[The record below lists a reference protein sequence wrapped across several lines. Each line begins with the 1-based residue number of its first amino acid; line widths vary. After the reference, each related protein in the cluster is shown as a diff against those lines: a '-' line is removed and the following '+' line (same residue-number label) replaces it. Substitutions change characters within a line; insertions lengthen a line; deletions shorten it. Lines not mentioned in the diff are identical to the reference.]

1 MTGVSAGGN
10 GTGRGRE
17 QGMARDQGNRLSV
30 AGFDA
35 PSSRR
40 LPDAL
45 GTHSRHPWH
54 ASLVGLAALCV
65 LIGALFATS
74 ASAQAAVEGERLHET
89 TPSFHFPVKVVEAN
103 KKHSPELSGIA
114 VSDATGDV
122 YVVEGDPGTVEQ
134 FKPTNNASGEAV
146 AEAPGETLE
155 VPKAVAVAVDNS
167 PSASDPSAG
176 VVYVGTSKGTLVKFT
191 EVAGKLMESKIK
203 GFAASGGLRGLAVD
217 ANGNVLVSAANG
229 EITKFNNAVTN
240 AVVSTESTQLGT
252 STRSDLAVDS
262 NDGLYV
268 GSVGVSNEPLEQK
281 ILEYDKRE
289 FEELNPEYEGG
300 QRYGVLAKLTRT
312 GEILNPALMPEAL
325 GAVAVNDNEG
335 PGEDSAER
343 NDLYVV
349 NLTGAIGEKVSTVS
363 EFAPPTDTK
372 GPGELL
378 QQLTLP
384 PENGDSEGV
393 GVAFDSDTGEL
404 FVLDGASHDVDV
416 YKLAPEGQP
425 SVSSLSAQESLG
437 AWTLGA
443 EVNAGGADTHYH
455 FEYGPAFCAPPTS
468 GCISTSSSDLG
479 AAFGPQAVSQALA
492 GLAPG
497 VYYYRVVAENGH
509 GTVASVEKSFTAAAT
524 LTGLPDGREWE
535 LVSSPV
541 KAGAVPEAPTLEG
554 GLIQASETG
563 NAITYISNGPFAGE
577 HPEGSQSPVPTQ
589 QLSIRGSSGW
599 TTTDINTPASVA
611 NGSRVGGAKEYR
623 AFSPNLSL
631 ALVEP
636 ITAAGALAQPSLAPN
651 ETLQK
656 SIYLRGD
663 APLGPEASGSANFA
677 EALKNGGVNHNA
689 GFLAL
694 VENANANI
702 FVEGGG
708 SLEFGGASEEGGLEV
723 EGATTDLS
731 HVVFRS
737 VSDDPGLYEW
747 VEHGKPLQRVGVLP
761 DGVSEP
767 EARLGFGVPGAQGAL
782 TNNAISSDGSRVIW
796 TSASPKHLYVR
807 DTATERTL
815 QLDSFQTEALEQA
828 EASRK
833 ETADVPSA
841 NFAAA
846 TSDGSRIFFT
856 DTQRLTAASRATANS
871 PDLYVYEV
879 SGLGGELRDLTPQPG
894 ADVLVNSFH
903 QGGGVIGISE
913 DGSYVY
919 FMANG
924 ELASGASPGHCAHN
938 ERRPLGTTCNLY
950 VSHYHAG
957 GWETKLV
964 AALSSHDGPDW
975 GDFPREADLAYQTS
989 HVSPS
994 GQYLAFMS
1002 ERNLTG
1008 YEPLEETT
1016 GNRDEEVYLY
1026 NAEAGL
1032 VDCASCMPNGA
1043 PPVGVHDVQPVN
1055 NGNSP
1060 EGLGLLVDRPQIWA
1074 EEVELGSN
1082 PTEADHWLAGN
1093 IPGWTSLSEK
1103 LATYQSRYLT
1113 DDGRLFFNSPDDLV
1127 PGATGV
1133 KEMVYEYQP
1142 NGAGSCTT
1150 EGGCVG
1156 LVSSGDSEH
1165 EQAFLDASA
1174 NGNDV
1179 FFLST
1184 EPLAPNPENSLSVY
1198 DAHVCEPSSPC
1209 TSSAHAVT
1217 PSCDEASV
1225 ACRPAPELF
1234 SGGAGKSATE
1244 DTSGAGNITAQL
1256 GKVSVLPS
1264 KTATKPKLLT
1274 KAQKL
1279 AIALKAC
1286 RKAKKKSRRLA
1297 CDKAAHKKYGPPA
1310 KKPSEKASRAK

>member
-1 MTGVSAGGN
+1 MSRDWE
-10 GTGRGRE
+10 GRGLGAWRRVTS
-17 QGMARDQGNRLSV
+17 GTRRARPLSAASGNARHAFR
-30 AGFDA
+30 AG
-35 PSSRR
+35 
-40 LPDAL
+40 
-45 GTHSRHPWH
+45 
-54 ASLVGLAALCV
+54 LVALCL
-65 LIGALFATS
+65 LIAALFAMS
-74 ASAQAAVEGERLHET
+74 ASAQAAVEGQRLHEA
-89 TPSFHFPVKVVEAN
+89 TPSFHFPVQVVAPS

-114 VSDATGDV
+114 VSDATGDI
-122 YVVEGDPGTVEQ
+122 YVVEADASTLEQ

-146 AEAPGETLE
+146 SEERLQTLE

-167 PSASDPSAG
+167 LSTSDPSSGAI
-176 VVYVGTSKGTLVKFT
+176 YVGTSKGTIVKFI
-191 EVAGKLMESKIK
+191 EEAGGKLTESKIK
-203 GFAASGGLRGLAVD
+203 GFTATGGLRGLAVD

-229 EITKFNNAVTN
+229 EITKFNDAVSN
-240 AVVSTESTQLGT
+240 VVVSTESTQLGA

-268 GSVGVSNEPLEQK
+268 GSVGFSSEPLERSL
-281 ILEYDKRE
+281 LEYDKRE
-289 FEELNPEYEGG
+289 FEELNPEYQGG
-300 QRYGVLAKLTRT
+300 ERYSVLAKLSRT

-325 GAVAVNDNEG
+325 GAAAVNDNQG
-335 PGEDSAER
+335 PGEDSTER

-349 NLTGAIGEKVSTVS
+349 NLTGATGEKVSTVS
-363 EFAPPTDTK
+363 EFAPPTNTK
-372 GPGELL
+372 EPGQLL
-378 QQLTLP
+378 QQFALP

-393 GVAFDSDTGEL
+393 GVAFDSETGEL

-416 YKLAPEGQP
+416 YKFAPEGQP
-425 SVSSLSAQESLG
+425 SISDLSAQDSLG
-437 AWTLGA
+437 TWTLA
-443 EVNAGGADTHYH
+443 AAVNPDGADTHYH
-455 FEYGPAFCAPPTS
+455 FEYGLAACAPPTS
-468 GCISTSSSDLG
+468 ACASTSSADLG
-479 AAFGPQAVSQALA
+479 AAYGPQAVSASLA

-497 VYYYRVVAENGH
+497 AYRYRVVAENGH
-509 GTVASVEKSFTAAAT
+509 GTVASVEQTFTIAAT
-524 LTGLPDGREWE
+524 LTGLPDGRGWE

-541 KAGAVPEAPTLEG
+541 KAGAVPEALTLEG

-563 NAITYISNGPFAGE
+563 DAITYVSNGPFAGE
-577 HPEGSQSPVPTQ
+577 QPEGSQSPVPTQ

-656 SIYLRGD
+656 SIYLRAD
-663 APLGPEASGSANFA
+663 APLAPEAEGSASFTQ
-677 EALKNGGVNHNA
+677 ALKNGGLNHNA
-689 GFLAL
+689 GFMAL
-694 VENANANI
+694 VENENANI

-723 EGATTDLS
+723 EGAATDLT

-747 VEHGKPLQRVGVLP
+747 VEHSKALRRVGVLP
-761 DGVSEP
+761 DGASEP

-796 TSASPKHLYVR
+796 TSAAHKHLYIR
-807 DTATERTL
+807 DTETEKTL

-846 TSDGSRIFFT
+846 TSSGSRIFFT
-856 DTQRLTAASRATANS
+856 DTQRLTAGSHATANS

-879 SGLGGELRDLTPQPG
+879 SGLGSELRDLTPQPG

-903 QGGGVIGISE
+903 QAGGVIGVSE

-924 ELASGASPGHCAHN
+924 VLTSGASPGHCAHN

-957 GWETKLV
+957 EWETKLV
-964 AALSSHDGPDW
+964 AALSSHDAPDW
-975 GDFPREADLAYQTS
+975 GDFPHEADLAYQTS
-989 HVSPS
+989 RVSPS

-1008 YEPLEETT
+1008 YEPVEEGS
-1016 GNRDEEVYLY
+1016 GNRDEEVYFY
-1026 NAEAGL
+1026 NAATGL
-1032 VDCASCMPNGA
+1032 LACASCMPNGA

-1074 EEVELGSN
+1074 EEVELGTN
-1082 PTEADHWLAGN
+1082 PTESDHWLAGN
-1093 IPGWTSLSEK
+1093 VPGWTAFSEK
-1103 LATYQSRYLT
+1103 AASYQSRYLT
-1113 DDGRLFFNSPDDLV
+1113 DNGRLFFNSPDDLV
-1127 PGATGV
+1127 PGATGH
-1133 KEMVYEYQP
+1133 KEMVYQYQP
-1142 NGAGSCTT
+1142 KGVGSCTN
-1150 EGGCVG
+1150 EAGCVG
-1156 LVSSGDSEH
+1156 LISSGDSEH

-1174 NGNDV
+1174 TGSDV
-1179 FFLST
+1179 FLLST

-1198 DAHVCEPSSPC
+1198 DAHVCEPASPC
-1209 TSSAHAVT
+1209 TSSADTAT

-1225 ACRPAPELF
+1225 ACRAAPELF
-1234 SGGAGKSATE
+1234 SGGAGLNASE
-1244 DTSGAGNITAQL
+1244 DTSGAGNITPQL
-1256 GKVSVLPS
+1256 GSVGVLPS
-1264 KTATKPKLLT
+1264 KTTTKPKPLT

-1279 AIALKAC
+1279 AAALKAC
-1286 RKAKKKSRRLA
+1286 KKDKKKSKRLA
-1297 CDKAAHKKYGPPA
+1297 CEKAAHKKYGPPA
-1310 KKPSEKASRAK
+1310 KKSSKKTSNAK